1 MRALLRKVIVAM
13 VACGAG
19 LVAWASTAVAAP
31 TVEFDVGCGAVIA
44 RGENLAAGETV
55 ALAKNGVFHTSKTAG
70 EDGVGWRFDVGVAP
84 GDELRV
90 TVEGSPTDV
99 TFTYQP
105 PQGCDAPAISFSID
119 VACYNVVI
127 VHANNTGPR
136 KADNFRAMID
146 GTSDTLVPLT
156 FPVGESTTPVAVVPK
171 AGLEFAILRTAPLPA
186 IWLNHD
192 YVQPHGCPPRP
203 GSADDSIHGRFADD
217 CDGVEVVVT
226 SDVAGP
232 RAYVVKRDHEVA
244 ASRVVHSA
252 APSRHEFAAQPG
264 QIVNVYTVIGD
275 VDPEGDDLVIH
286 IVASHIHAEPASCAG
301 AGSDD
306 GLPVTGPRAGLIAG
320 TGFIV
325 LGLGLVLYRIGR
337 PVRRPRLPTRG

>member
-1 MRALLRKVIVAM
+1 MRTLLREVIVAM
-13 VACGAG
+13 VASGAG
-19 LVAWASTAVAAP
+19 LVAWASPAVAAP

-70 EDGVGWRFDVGVAP
+70 EDGDGWRFDVGVAP
-84 GDELRV
+84 DDELRV

-127 VHANNTGPR
+127 VYENNTGPR
-136 KADNFRAMID
+136 EADNFRAMID

-171 AGLEFAILRTAPLPA
+171 DGLEFAIHSTAPLPA
-186 IWLNHD
+186 TWLNHD
-192 YVQPHGCPPRP
+192 YVQPQGCPPRP
-203 GSADDSIHGRFADD
+203 GSADDSIDGVFTDD
-217 CDGVEVVVT
+217 CDGVGVEVT
-226 SDVAGP
+226 SDVAAP
-232 RAYVVKRDHEVA
+232 RAYVVRRDQQVA
-244 ASRVVHSA
+244 AGGVVASA
-252 APSRHEFAAQPG
+252 APSRHEIAAQPG
-264 QIVNVYTVIGD
+264 AVFFVYTVIGD
-275 VDPEGDDLVIH
+275 VDPEGDDLVLDG
-286 IVASHIHAEPASCAG
+286 VASHIHAEPASCAG

-320 TGFIV
+320 GGIIV
-325 LGLGLVLYRIGR
+325 LGLGLVLYGIGQ
-337 PVRRPRLPTRG
+337 PRHTTRS